1 MLCPIYM
8 FLLRELDTFPSIQVV
23 NKEWCSV
30 YKAVDYKLLMTGP
43 RETVNLIPQ
52 YPPRETSRFEGNKIN
67 CFPADKSL
75 SDLLYSRKS
84 SL

>member
-43 RETVNLIPQ
+43 VMYVNAMPVLGM
-52 YPPRETSRFEGNKIN
+52 TGN
-67 CFPADKSL
+67 
-75 SDLLYSRKS
+75 
-84 SL
+84 

>member
-1 MLCPIYM
+1 MLYPIYM
-8 FLLRELDTFPSIQVV
+8 FLLRELDTFPSFQVV

-30 YKAVDYKLLMTGP
+30 YKAVDNKLLMTGP

-67 CFPADKSL
+67 CFPGDKSL
-75 SDLLYSRKS
+75 SVTTVDNRG
-84 SL
+84 